1 MENEGLILCREGKRM
16 KSQDFMRF
24 FSFGQVL
31 DRCSDV
37 GDGTAGEDLVKIE
50 GFAAVAKDVVQ
61 KTFVHSTN
69 KVSIFPNRVT
79 NF

>member
-50 GFAAVAKDVVQ
+50 RLPAVARYIGP
-61 KTFVHSTN
+61 KTFVHST
-69 KVSIFPNRVT
+69 K
-79 NF
+79 